1 MILFELLGSE
11 AHPIYQKLQVE
22 NLDRQYSFL
31 RSIVEA
37 ALASSMP
44 MLSIEVIKALN
55 YHAISCLHVSP
66 GEFRPCPVTVGSY
79 RPPEH
84 FQVPALMQ
92 MFTNQVNRFWENSDP
107 VTLATY
113 ILWRLNHIHPFVN
126 GNGRTARVAAYY
138 ILCIKAGGWLSGT
151 KLLPEQLVERRS
163 DYVNALQFADN
174 SLQDGPVQLEP
185 LHALVSELLD
195 AQIREAGVT

>member
-1 MILFELLGSE
+1 MILFELIGSE
-11 AHPIYQKLQVE
+11 ADPTYQKLQVE
-22 NLDRQYSFL
+22 NLDRQYTFL

-37 ALASSMP
+37 ALAISMP

-66 GEFRPCPVTVGSY
+66 GEFRPCPVTVGDY

-92 MFTNQVNRFWENSDP
+92 MFTNQVNRFWDNSDP

-113 ILWRLNHIHPFVN
+113 VLWRLNHIHPFVN

-138 ILCIKAGGWLSGT
+138 ILCIKAGGWLSGA
-151 KLLPEQLVERRS
+151 KLLPERLIERRP
-163 DYVNALQFADN
+163 DYVAALRHADA
-174 SLQDGPVQLEP
+174 SLSSGSVDLGP
-185 LHALVSELLD
+185 LHALVSELLES
-195 AQIREAGVT
+195 QMSEAGVT